1 MYKARRARR
10 EASAHPQK
18 IEPGNAMRNISNPPC
33 HARLRRVRPSAAL
46 RRQDETTTRRSQFD
60 GLRTLPAPRFARWQ
74 KRGTPL

>member
-33 HARLRRVRPSAAL
+33 YARLRRVRPSAAYDGRTK
-46 RRQDETTTRRSQFD
+46 RRHD
-60 GLRTLPAPRFARWQ
+60 GLNSTDYERYRRRAS
-74 KRGTPL
+74 RGGRSEERR